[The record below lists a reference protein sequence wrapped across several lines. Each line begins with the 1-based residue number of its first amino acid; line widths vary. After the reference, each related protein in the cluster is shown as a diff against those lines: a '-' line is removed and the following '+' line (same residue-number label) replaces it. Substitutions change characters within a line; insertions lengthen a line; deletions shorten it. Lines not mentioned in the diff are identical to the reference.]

1 MAEKKLYR
9 IGFSTAL
16 SGVEKNHG
24 KAQVDA
30 VKIAFE
36 EAKEED
42 LDFDLELVIGDDG
55 AETNKA
61 IEVANRFSSDPLV
74 VGVAGP
80 NGSDATKAAAPVYD
94 GAGLPH
100 ITFSGSVTEVSQ
112 KGYSTFF
119 RLIPNDDSQA
129 EIVINFLD
137 QFLKVKELLLINDD
151 SKFAIGLNE
160 YMKKYAQNN
169 DIKILDKIEI
179 QNDEDRLADI
189 IDKVVQ
195 INPEYIFF
203 AGMEPICNLVALKL
217 REKGLKS
224 IYLGTDAIKPS
235 KFLTTPGFDIDGPY
249 QSNVCTDLYRNELS
263 RDFTRKFKEKYG
275 EIYSVYTAEG
285 YVTAKLLIT
294 AMKRCGREITRENM
308 LKNIKSIKMGSI
320 IGDISFQSNGE
331 LETSK
336 IGFYKFKNQKDLEF
350 IGFSI
355 DILK

>member
-1 MAEKKLYR
+1 MAEKKIFK
-9 IGFSTAL
+9 IGFSAAL

-24 KAQVDA
+24 KAQVEA

-42 LDFDLELVIGDDG
+42 LYFDLELVIGDDG
-55 AETNKA
+55 AEANKA
-61 IEVANRFSSDPLV
+61 IEVARKFSSDPLV
-74 VGVAGP
+74 VGVLGP
-80 NGSDATKAAAPVYD
+80 NGSDATKAGAPIYND
-94 GAGLPH
+94 AGLPQ
-100 ITFSGSVTEVSQ
+100 ITYSGSVTDVSQ

-129 EIVINFLD
+129 GIVINFLD

-151 SKFAIGLNE
+151 TKFAIGLNE
-160 YMKKYAQNN
+160 YMEKYAQKK

-179 QNDEDRLADI
+179 QDVGNRLAEI
-189 IDKVVQ
+189 VDKVAQV
-195 INPEYIFF
+195 NPKYIFF
-203 AGMEPICNLVALKL
+203 AGMEPICNLLALKL

-235 KFLTTPGFDIDGPY
+235 KFLTTPGFNVDGPY
-249 QSNVCTDLYRNELS
+249 QSNVCTDLYRNKLA

-285 YVTAKLLIT
+285 YVTVKLLIN
-294 AMKRCGREITRENM
+294 AMKKCGSDITRENM
-308 LKNIKSIKMGSI
+308 LKNIKSIKMNSI

-350 IGFSI
+350 IGFST
-355 DILK
+355 DLLK